1 MSHIEVGEIQ
11 PDQVYEYPID
21 WMDSLYIIFVI
32 VAVIKI
38 FKNLMS

>member
-21 WMDSLYIIFVI
+21 WMDSLYIIFVVLAI
-32 VAVIKI
+32 INI
-38 FKNLMS
+38 IKNLRS